1 MNDSRVVKSQN
12 TLEETDEGRKRLASH
27 LEKVTENNR
36 QAQAVRDRI
45 KEWLK
50 RR

>member
-1 MNDSRVVKSQN
+1 MNQNVVHSQN

-27 LEKVTENNR
+27 LEKVAENNR